1 MRREY
6 TVIMKNVRNLIKRTF
21 GILFTV
27 LFLTSG
33 CASAQSAEQAA
44 ESSAAQSATSEA
56 SDEIESIQPRTEQP
70 APTASPTP
78 EPTPTATPTS
88 VPTPTAV
95 PTPVP
100 VSDEALQS
108 GALDSFFNDSVLIG
122 DSMTAGFSH
131 YVLAQR
137 EDGGVCLGNM
147 KCIGQSGL
155 FLKHAYQMEIGERSP
170 VLPYRGRNYCV
181 SDLVQTLGTKTLY
194 LLLGVN
200 DAYVFQSTVEEELL
214 CFDEIIRKTR
224 EKSPGVQIVLITI
237 PPVLKSYARDYAC
250 DPHFNLDVNAALYR
264 YCEENGFGVV
274 ELAARLRDE
283 DGYLDRTCCSD
294 DKFHL
299 NQDGD
304 ALWLAAL
311 REYARTQYET
321 GAWTPEEATD

>member
-1 MRREY
+1 MKKVRY
-6 TVIMKNVRNLIKRTF
+6 LVIKTC
-21 GILFTV
+21 GILLAA
-27 LFLTSG
+27 LFLTGG
-33 CASAQSAEQAA
+33 CAAAQPVGQTTELP
-44 ESSAAQSATSEA
+44 AAQSAA
-56 SDEIESIQPRTEQP
+56 SDASGEKEPAEPQTEAP
-70 APTASPTP
+70 APTATPTLRTSD
-78 EPTPTATPTS
+78 PTPTATPT
-88 VPTPTAV
+88 
-95 PTPVP
+95 P

-122 DSMTAGFSH
+122 DSMTVGFSH

-137 EDGGVCLGNM
+137 KECGVCLGNM

-155 FLKHAYQMEIGERSP
+155 FLKHAYQMEIGDRSP

-200 DAYVFQSTVEEELL
+200 DAYAFQSTVEEELR
-214 CFDEIIRKTR
+214 CFDEIICKTR

-250 DPHFNLDVNAALYR
+250 DPHFNVEVNEALYR

-283 DGYLDRTCCSD
+283 DGYLDQTYCGD

-299 NQDGD
+299 NQKGD
-304 ALWLAAL
+304 VLWLAAL

-321 GAWTPEEATD
+321 GAWTPEEAAD

>member
-1 MRREY
+1 
-6 TVIMKNVRNLIKRTF
+6 MKKVRYLIIKTC
-21 GILFTV
+21 GILLAA
-27 LFLTSG
+27 LFLTGG
-33 CASAQSAEQAA
+33 CAAAQPVDQTAELPGAQSAAPDASGEKEPA
-44 ESSAAQSATSEA
+44 ERQ
-56 SDEIESIQPRTEQP
+56 TEPP
-70 APTASPTP
+70 APTATPTLRTP
-78 EPTPTATPTS
+78 DPTPTATPS
-88 VPTPTAV
+88 
-95 PTPVP
+95 P

-250 DPHFNLDVNAALYR
+250 DPHFNVDVNEALYR

-321 GAWTPEEATD
+321 GAWTPEEAAD